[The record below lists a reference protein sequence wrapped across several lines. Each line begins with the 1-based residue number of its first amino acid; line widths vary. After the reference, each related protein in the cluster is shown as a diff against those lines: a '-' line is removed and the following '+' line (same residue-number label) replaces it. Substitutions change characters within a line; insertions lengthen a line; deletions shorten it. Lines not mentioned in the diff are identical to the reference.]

1 MLKAHWQLVFIWVI
15 MNMQCELKRED
26 WNGCDILWCNWKS
39 NDSDPQKFVI
49 PFVALSEEI
58 YPSGFG
64 RPLWLTTVLRLLCQS
79 LCTGNQLLIFISSVI
94 SNHADKFI
102 GAIFTWRL
110 LLLQLLTS
118 HLQVLLCTLEIS
130 LLETIEQVEVTWA
143 ILSPS
148 VWWT

>member
-1 MLKAHWQLVFIWVI
+1 M
-15 MNMQCELKRED
+15 
-26 WNGCDILWCNWKS
+26 
-39 NDSDPQKFVI
+39 I

-64 RPLWLTTVLRLLCQS
+64 RPLWLTTVLGLLCQS

-130 LLETIEQVEVTWA
+130 LLETI
-143 ILSPS
+143 
-148 VWWT
+148 